1 MQPTLKDKEWF
12 CCKNVWE
19 ILQFKD
25 SKDGLFTKAKQ
36 AYKSDLRSFNVV
48 QAICTTPL
56 FQNAE
61 KAVYIS
67 RLSLYQ
73 LIVFVK

>member
-19 ILQFKD
+19 ILQFED